1 MRLNDYNLIERQ
13 ARENTSL
20 PLTLEELSQI
30 EENTQKIFE
39 EIKQT
44 GSYENE
50 IFEDKLDAEI
60 FTISLLKATNE
71 TTDENLLG
79 PTQSF
84 IIQNIADRIAGTG
97 SYDFEEYNLSG
108 NFSMIQEEVGDISH
122 PLGMLMWEEEGQT
135 HFRYAETERRN
146 TALTAKPQNS
156 IYGSSLNQESFD
168 APRLYK
174 ADPEEWVGPL
184 DYDKLQKMEKMYE
197 DIDSGKAGEH
207 IAVTLMR
214 SVDDAGGRGYDKDI
228 PGVDTE
234 RGIFPSIVVA
244 NEFGESVQNFARHPS
259 ENYTREEFEGTA
271 RAVYSAIKKDKT
283 NNGYA
288 LTGDLSDPS
297 IHKVSENTV
306 EKVKNNRDFDR
317 LNDYLEPN

>member
-1 MRLNDYNLIERQ
+1 
-13 ARENTSL
+13 
-20 PLTLEELSQI
+20 
-30 EENTQKIFE
+30 
-39 EIKQT
+39 
-44 GSYENE
+44 
-50 IFEDKLDAEI
+50 
-60 FTISLLKATNE
+60 
-71 TTDENLLG
+71 
-79 PTQSF
+79 
-84 IIQNIADRIAGTG
+84 
-97 SYDFEEYNLSG
+97 
-108 NFSMIQEEVGDISH
+108 
-122 PLGMLMWEEEGQT
+122 
-135 HFRYAETERRN
+135 
-146 TALTAKPQNS
+146 
-156 IYGSSLNQESFD
+156 LNQESFD

-174 ADPEEWVGPL
+174 VDPEEWVGPL
-184 DYDKLQKMEKMYE
+184 DYDKLQEMEQMYE
-197 DIDSGKAGEH
+197 DIDSGEAGDH
-207 IAVTLMR
+207 IAVTLMS

-244 NEFGESVQNFARHPS
+244 DEFGESVQNFARHPS

-306 EKVKNNRDFDR
+306 EKIKNNRDFDR